1 MSVCQER
8 GKSWPE
14 KIILF
19 LSIPSTGILL
29 FLFYYF
35 IILGHYDSEDPYP
48 SLSDY
53 HDYEPQLEFDD
64 SELLEQK
71 PEDLGDEG
79 EWIVRTRPDLEDRDG
94 VVYSVGTCTLYV

>member
-1 MSVCQER
+1 MHVNWCAY
-8 GKSWPE
+8 
-14 KIILF
+14 IA
-19 LSIPSTGILL
+19 
-29 FLFYYF
+29 
-35 IILGHYDSEDPYP
+35 GHYDSEDPYP

-79 EWIVRTRPDLEDRDG
+79 RRIP
-94 VVYSVGTCTLYV
+94 YVMFNAGGILRVWNVKFLKP

>member
-1 MSVCQER
+1 MFVRREER
-8 GKSWPE
+8 VDLK
-14 KIILF
+14 KLF
-19 LSIPSTGILL
+19 NFYLYLVPVFYY

-94 VVYSVGTCTLYV
+94 VVYSVYCIV

>member
-1 MSVCQER
+1 LDKKDLFVSFVC
-8 GKSWPE
+8 
-14 KIILF
+14 
-19 LSIPSTGILL
+19 
-29 FLFYYF
+29 
-35 IILGHYDSEDPYP
+35 LGHYDSEDPYP

-79 EWIVRTRPDLEDRDG
+79 KVTRVPVLFMKII
-94 VVYSVGTCTLYV
+94 

>member
-1 MSVCQER
+1 MLNTVHSFSKFSLISSV
-8 GKSWPE
+8 SDSP
-14 KIILF
+14 
-19 LSIPSTGILL
+19 
-29 FLFYYF
+29 
-35 IILGHYDSEDPYP
+35 GHYESEDPYP

-79 EWIVRTRPDLEDRDG
+79 RGELDCFQIF
-94 VVYSVGTCTLYV
+94 